1 MEKNENINVIT
12 LGPSGVG
19 KTSII
24 KRIKDGTFED
34 TYKTTIALDHFF
46 IKSKYEK
53 KHIIITLHFRD
64 TNGLESMQSLIP
76 IQYLRDSH
84 IVLLIFS
91 DLDTLDDIINRWYSF
106 YQENTNIDNSRFIL
120 VGNKSDLFGNK
131 RDEIINQG
139 NQFAEEIDA
148 LFLTCSAKS
157 ADNMD
162 NLERYILTESKRFID
177 DEEKKKKN
185 IDKKIKL
192 DNKKNN
198 KNNIDKN
205 NNGNSKCC

>member
-1 MEKNENINVIT
+1 MIYLE
-12 LGPSGVG
+12 
-19 KTSII
+19 I
-24 KRIKDGTFED
+24 KE
-34 TYKTTIALDHFF
+34 
-46 IKSKYEK
+46 
-53 KHIIITLHFRD
+53 
-64 TNGLESMQSLIP
+64 M
-76 IQYLRDSH
+76 
-84 IVLLIFS
+84 
-91 DLDTLDDIINRWYSF
+91 
-106 YQENTNIDNSRFIL
+106 
-120 VGNKSDLFGNK
+120 
-131 RDEIINQG
+131 INQG

>member
-1 MEKNENINVIT
+1 M
-12 LGPSGVG
+12 
-19 KTSII
+19 
-24 KRIKDGTFED
+24 
-34 TYKTTIALDHFF
+34 
-46 IKSKYEK
+46 
-53 KHIIITLHFRD
+53 
-64 TNGLESMQSLIP
+64 
-76 IQYLRDSH
+76 
-84 IVLLIFS
+84 
-91 DLDTLDDIINRWYSF
+91 DTLDDIINRWYSF

-177 DEEKKKKN
+177 DEEKKKR
-185 IDKKIKL
+185 ILIK
-192 DNKKNN
+192 
-198 KNNIDKN
+198 
-205 NNGNSKCC
+205 